1 VSDIPAPTRIVLYA
15 CNLLAEFPD
24 PVDLQEQVEITV
36 LHEVGHY
43 FGLDEDDM
51 ERLGLD

>member
-1 VSDIPAPTRIVLYA
+1 MPTRIVLYTA
-15 CNLLAEFPD
+15 NLTASCQDQDELER
-24 PVDLQEQVEITV
+24 EVEITV

>member
-1 VSDIPAPTRIVLYA
+1 VLYTA
-15 CNLLAEFPD
+15 NLLADSLDDEE
-24 PVDLQEQVEITV
+24 LKIEVETTV

-43 FGLDEDDM
+43 FGLDEEDL